1 MPLILRIIAVLAALL
16 LMFSVLWDAFETI
29 VLPRRVRRRF
39 RLTRMFYRWTWMPW
53 SSFARDH
60 IKREGR
66 REGFLSFF
74 GPLALLALLVV
85 WAAGLVVGFAL
96 LQWAFGSKLAGA
108 VYHSGFFTDLYYSGT
123 TFFTLGLGDIA
134 PQSAPARFITVAE
147 AGLGFGFLAL
157 IISYLPVLY
166 QAFSRREVNVSLL
179 DARAGSPPTALELL
193 RRSGTGK
200 AREMLPQFLGDWE
213 RWAAELLESQL
224 SYPSIGYFRSQHEN
238 QSWLSALTVIL
249 DSCSL
254 VLVGVDDVPRQQA
267 KLTFAIARH
276 AAVDLAQVFGADYRH
291 AKDGRLS
298 PEDRVRL
305 RETLATAG
313 LPIREGPE
321 ADKKLAHLR
330 GMYEPYVI
338 ALARYFVIDLPP
350 WLPAPGAID
359 DWQSSPLE
367 GSDMETMSTLSAGS

>member
-1 MPLILRIIAVLAALL
+1 MSLFLAILAVLAALVL
-16 LMFSVLWDAFETI
+16 IFSVLWDAFETI

-39 RLTRMFYRWTWMPW
+39 RLTRMFYKWTWMPW

-96 LQWAFGSKLAGA
+96 LQWAFGSRLDGA
-108 VYHSGFFTDLYYSGT
+108 TYHGGFFTDLYYSGT

-134 PQSAPARFITVAE
+134 PQSGPARLITVVE

-193 RRSGTGK
+193 RRSGTGQ
-200 AREMLPQFLGDWE
+200 AREMLPQFLGEWE
-213 RWAAELLESQL
+213 HWAADLLESQL

-238 QSWLSALTVIL
+238 QSWLSALTVML
-249 DSCSL
+249 DACAL
-254 VLVGVDDVPRQQA
+254 VLVGVDEMPRQQA

-298 PEDRVRL
+298 AADLAAL
-305 RETLATAG
+305 RQALVDAG
-313 LPIREGPE
+313 LPLREGDE
-321 ADKKLAHLR
+321 ADAKLVHLR
-330 GMYEPYVI
+330 GMYEPYVLS
-338 ALARYFVIDLPP
+338 LARHFVIALPP

-367 GSDMETMSTLSAGS
+367 GADLETMSTLSAS